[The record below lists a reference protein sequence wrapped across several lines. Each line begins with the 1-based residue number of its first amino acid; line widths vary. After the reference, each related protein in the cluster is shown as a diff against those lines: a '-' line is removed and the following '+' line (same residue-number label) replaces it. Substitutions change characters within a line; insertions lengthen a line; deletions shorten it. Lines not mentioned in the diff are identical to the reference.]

1 MIEVQGLRKSFND
14 VEVLRGARVT
24 ARDGKIHRLIGPNGT
39 GKTTT
44 MRMLYTVLRPD
55 SGRALV
61 DGYDA
66 SLDRLEEQRRIGVLP
81 DDPGLYPLLT
91 AREHVRY
98 FCRLHCLREP
108 ESETGIEHLMDRPG
122 MMVFVDRRPK
132 GFSKG

>member
-98 FCRLHCLREP
+98 FLPPALPAR
-108 ESETGIEHLMDRPG
+108 T
-122 MMVFVDRRPK
+122 
-132 GFSKG
+132 